1 MYAKYAWLG
10 RAVIKIQIATGCI
23 YWVIQ
28 IANKK
33 AVLRVS
39 NVSDS
44 AGDKALLQF

>member
-1 MYAKYAWLG
+1 MAGEGCDKNSNCY
-10 RAVIKIQIATGCI
+10 RICI